1 MFHKYFNHKQN
12 MGKKKEITKDEY
24 INMVVEEGKK
34 LGFGKEAISEFKKL
48 ARKFYDA
55 GYRNTEEFPFV

>member
-1 MFHKYFNHKQN
+1 
-12 MGKKKEITKDEY
+12 MGKKKEITKDDY

-34 LGFGKEAISEFKKL
+34 LGFGKEAISDFKKL

-55 GYRNTEEFPFV
+55 GYRDTEEFPFV